1 MKRVILI
8 SLLLL
13 LFVGAVSAQGIV
25 GVGPKIGLNFA
36 TAGGDNSSS

>member
-13 LFVGAVSAQGIV
+13 LFVGAVSAQGIM
-25 GVGPKIGLNFA
+25 GIGPEIGLNFA
-36 TAGGDNSSS
+36 NVGGGR